1 MIRQSISAA
10 LTAAM
15 KARDQERVA
24 ALRLVQAALKNR
36 DIEARTGDAPADDDA
51 LVIEVLQ
58 KMAKQRRESIEMY
71 RAGGRDDLAAREA
84 FELAVIEGFLPA
96 QLDDAAA
103 EAAIAAI
110 AARVG
115 ATGPKDMGALMT
127 AVKAELAGQ
136 VDMSRA
142 SRLAR
147 AVLEARATG

>member
-1 MIRQSISAA
+1 MITAA

-15 KARDQERVA
+15 KARESERVA

-36 DIEARTGDAPADDDA
+36 DIEARTGAAPADDDA

-71 RAGGRDDLAAREA
+71 TNGGRDDLAAREA
-84 FELAVIEGFLPA
+84 FELEVIESFLPA

-103 EAAIAAI
+103 RDAIAAI
-110 AARVG
+110 AARIG
-115 ATGPKDMGALMT
+115 ATGAKDMGALMG
-127 AVKAELAGQ
+127 AVKTELAGRI
-136 VDMSRA
+136 DMARA

-147 AVLEARATG
+147 TVLDT

>member
-1 MIRQSISAA
+1 MIRESIATA

-15 KARDQERVA
+15 KARDAERVA

-36 DIEARTGDAPADDDA
+36 DIEARTGGAPANDDA

-71 RAGGRDDLAAREA
+71 GKGGRDDLAAREA

-96 QLDDAAA
+96 QMDDEAAR
-103 EAAIAAI
+103 EAIAAI
-110 AARVG
+110 AARIG
-115 ATGPKDMGALMT
+115 AAGAKDMGALMA
-127 AVKAELAGQ
+127 AVRAELAGRI
-136 VDMSRA
+136 DMGRA

-147 AVLEARATG
+147 EFLSG